1 MVQHMYPNGLD
12 GMISHDDARNY
23 REPIERKLCHHT
35 LTGGG
40 GSTEAAKRPQQVT
53 AETKYDTLGLRKLD
67 ALVC

>member
-40 GSTEAAKRPQQVT
+40 GA
-53 AETKYDTLGLRKLD
+53 LKLPKD
-67 ALVC
+67 PNK

>member
-35 LTGGG
+35 LTGG
-40 GSTEAAKRPQQVT
+40 STEAAKRPQQVT

>member
-40 GSTEAAKRPQQVT
+40 G
-53 AETKYDTLGLRKLD
+53 GH
-67 ALVC
+67 